1 MAAKGFDK
9 DFRGSMSKKSK
20 RGMDLGDDGPEEGIE
35 YEMGKVCNN
44 FFCEQN
50 TSPQGFALLHR
61 HSTEQC
67 KDHVFC
73 APGPWPWRSDL
84 KHTQPFE
91 TQYALT
97 AWQQAQERLEAEPH
111 KKKEPQT
118 EKTYGGILGS
128 DREIASDRKAI
139 VTDVALDTWVA
150 AHYGFGLDRIPR
162 ARPNNMPK

>member
-9 DFRGSMSKKSK
+9 DFRGGMSKKSK
-20 RGMDLGDDGPEEGIE
+20 NQRMDPLDDGGEDQIE
-35 YEMGKVCNN
+35 YDVDKACTDY
-44 FFCEQN
+44 FCERN
-50 TSPQGFALLHR
+50 TSPEGFALLHR
-61 HSTEQC
+61 HSTDQC

-97 AWQQAQERLEAEPH
+97 NWQQAQERLEAEPH
-111 KKKEPQT
+111 KKKELDLG
-118 EKTYGGILGS
+118 KTYGGILGS

-150 AHYGFGLDRIPR
+150 AHYGF
-162 ARPNNMPK
+162 